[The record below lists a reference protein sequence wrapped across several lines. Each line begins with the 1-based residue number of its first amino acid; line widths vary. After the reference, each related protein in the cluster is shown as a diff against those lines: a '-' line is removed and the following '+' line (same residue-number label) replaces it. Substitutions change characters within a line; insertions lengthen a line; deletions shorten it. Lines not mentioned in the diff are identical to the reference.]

1 VVFGKYL
8 SVQVFDIC
16 MSEIDGALVEL
27 DLLGVK
33 ILEALEEHG
42 GEATST
48 DLRNYLGVE
57 KRAKFNYRVREY
69 LAPEGLIEAT
79 QPDPEPGNIPPQELR
94 LTERGEQYLSEV
106 DSEGL
111 VPEGIV
117 ERLDRLEEQVDGLRS
132 ENKKLREENE
142 ELKAAIEGSDVEQ
155 IVGRVQELTNDVD
168 RLQTKTGNLQDAL
181 GDLNSDPVVGSDFA
195 PTAINTGYLLG
206 NVARELLV
214 EQVGEDRVEEV
225 FDEKRAKLE
234 SEDKVLEKSE

>member
-1 VVFGKYL
+1 
-8 SVQVFDIC
+8 

-42 GEATST
+42 GEAPST

-57 KRAKFNYRVREY
+57 KRARFNYRVREY

-94 LTERGEQYLSEV
+94 LTERGRQYLSEV

-142 ELKAAIEGSDVEQ
+142 ELKETIRDSGVDTVVSRVPELTSDV
-155 IVGRVQELTNDVD
+155 DD
-168 RLQTKTGNLQDAL
+168 LQVAVSNLQDAL
-181 GDLNSDPVVGSDFA
+181 GDIQTHPVIESQDVAAGLNGIIVMANACRRVIESEVEDGEALIEYESEEV
-195 PTAINTGYLLG
+195 
-206 NVARELLV
+206 RELASERGVL
-214 EQVGEDRVEEV
+214 
-225 FDEKRAKLE
+225 FDEG
-234 SEDKVLEKSE
+234 

>member
-1 VVFGKYL
+1 
-8 SVQVFDIC
+8 

-155 IVGRVQELTNDVD
+155 IVGRVQELTDDVD
-168 RLQTKTGNLQDAL
+168 RLQTEMSNQQETL
-181 GDLNSDPVVGSDFA
+181 GELNANPVVSEDLA
-195 PTAINTGYLLG
+195 RVNLNTAFILG
-206 NVARELLV
+206 NALRELMI
-214 EQVGEDRVEEV
+214 EEWGEDRVMGMV
-225 FDEKRAKLE
+225 DQKKTKF
-234 SEDKVLEKSE
+234 EDSGDLL